1 MKYIFLLFFII
12 LISGCKDDT
21 AQETSGQK
29 VSVSEVAQLSQSSN
43 VYTSSVLADGTIL
56 FGGENGLSISST
68 SNRNNKSNF
77 KLPVFTIKSDMNSSN
92 RDNNDSV
99 EKVKIYSIASLD
111 NSIFIGGSF
120 SNVNG
125 IDRNNLIKL
134 DNNGSVNIDFNNS
147 INGTVF
153 KILPIDTKNLLIAGA
168 FGGYNDNIA
177 HSIVK
182 ISTDGI
188 INNDFVPFNEYLF
201 VKINDI
207 AKLDS
212 SKYIVSGT
220 FVKEA
225 GEADENTTK
234 EEVINMTHSVVVL
247 NLDGSVD
254 EDMTNKFSEIKNEAF
269 VVEVENGLVYIG
281 GDFEFTKNGK
291 LYNNLVSFYTDGSF
305 NEDFRIDK
313 LQGMIF
319 DTKIME
325 NQIIFVG
332 DFIMDDNIQTRS
344 FYIVDEYGRTIK
356 IDNFSVDADIY
367 SIDIYQGNLILS
379 GDGKFELNGNSYSSN
394 IALKLQ

>member
-1 MKYIFLLFFII
+1 
-12 LISGCKDDT
+12 
-21 AQETSGQK
+21 
-29 VSVSEVAQLSQSSN
+29 
-43 VYTSSVLADGTIL
+43 
-56 FGGENGLSISST
+56 
-68 SNRNNKSNF
+68 
-77 KLPVFTIKSDMNSSN
+77 MNSSN

-153 KILPIDTKNLLIAGA
+153 KILPIDSESLLIAGA

-281 GDFEFTKNGK
+281 GDFEFTKNEK
-291 LYNNLVSFYTDGSF
+291 LYNNLVSFSVDGTF
-305 NEDFRIDK
+305 NEEFQIDR

-319 DTKIME
+319 DTKIVD

-344 FYIVDEYGRTIK
+344 FYIVNEFGQTIK
-356 IDNFSVDADIY
+356 VDNFSVDADIY

-379 GDGKFELNGNSYSSN
+379 GDGKFELNGNSYSNN

>member
-77 KLPVFTIKSDMNSSN
+77 KLPVFTIKSDVNSSN

-125 IDRNNLIKL
+125 IDRSNLIKL

-153 KILPIDTKNLLIAGA
+153 KILPIDTQSLLIAGA

-212 SKYIVSGT
+212 NKYIVSGT

-269 VVEVENGLVYIG
+269 VVEVDNGLVYIG

-291 LYNNLVSFYTDGSF
+291 LYNNLVSFHTDGSF
-305 NEDFRIDK
+305 NEDFKIDK

-332 DFIMDDNIQTRS
+332 DFIMDDNVQTRS

-379 GDGKFELNGNSYSSN
+379 GDGKFELNGNSYSNN